1 MIRFAVGAVS
11 DVGKRRTLNE
21 DCALVSE
28 RVVAV
33 ADGMGGHAGGEVA
46 SEVAIEALRVA
57 IADPDVPTLADA
69 VVRANAAVWERAEA
83 PELRGMGT
91 TLCALALVV
100 PDDDVDPSDVD
111 PADPDA
117 SDPDAPHPNDAAVAG
132 AAEPG
137 PRLALTNVGDS
148 RAYRLVGGSLEQLTE
163 DHSLVEGL
171 VREGRITS
179 EEAAVHPHRNVV
191 TRVLGIAE
199 FVDIDAWELTPE
211 VGDRFLLCSDGLF
224 NEVDANRIAATLR
237 RLADPQEAAHELV
250 SMANQAG
257 GRDNVTV
264 VVADV
269 VDDDGELA
277 AGFGDRV
284 VRSRREVADMAGFT
298 AIVDE
303 AAVVAPGEDAPRSR
317 SLLPRRE
324 RRAERTAPR
333 FTLRTAGFL
342 LLFVGVFVVAGLAVA
357 WYGQGGY
364 FVAAD
369 EDTGEV
375 AVFEGRPGGFL
386 WFQPSLVESTGVQ
399 LTELTPVLQERISSE
414 PQFASF
420 DEAEA
425 YLANVAEQQAA
436 ARPTTTTTSTTSTST
451 TSTTSTTVDAGSS
464 PAAP

>member
-1 MIRFAVGAVS
+1 MIRFSVGAVS
-11 DVGKRRTLNE
+11 DVGRRRTLNE
-21 DCALVSE
+21 DCALVTN

-33 ADGMGGHAGGEVA
+33 ADGMGGHAGGEIA
-46 SEVAIEALRVA
+46 SEVAIEALRAA
-57 IADPDVPTLADA
+57 IVDPDVPTLADA
-69 VVRANAAVWERAEA
+69 VVRANTAVWDRSEE

-100 PDDDVDPSDVD
+100 PEPGGDDDGGPGAD
-111 PADPDA
+111 PAGDDEP
-117 SDPDAPHPNDAAVAG
+117 AAAG

-148 RAYRLVGGSLEQLTE
+148 RAYRLVDGTLEQLTE

-179 EEAAVHPHRNVV
+179 EEAAVHPQRNVV

-199 FVDIDAWELTPE
+199 FVDVDSWELTPE
-211 VGDRFLLCSDGLF
+211 VGDRYLLCSDGLF
-224 NEVDANRIAATLR
+224 NEVDVARIAATLR

-250 SMANQAG
+250 SLANQAG
-257 GRDNVTV
+257 GRDNITV
-264 VVADV
+264 VVADI
-269 VDDDGELA
+269 VDDDGDVA
-277 AGFGDRV
+277 ASFGDRV
-284 VRSRREVADMAGFT
+284 VRSRRHVADMAGFT

-303 AAVVAPGEDAPRSR
+303 AAVVAPGEEVARER

-324 RRAERTAPR
+324 QRKERAAPR
-333 FTLRTAGFL
+333 FTWRVGVFVL
-342 LLFVGVFVVAGLAVA
+342 LVLGVFVVAAGAVV

-369 EDTGEV
+369 DDTGEV

-399 LTELTPVLQERISSE
+399 LDDLAPVLRDRIE
-414 PQFASF
+414 ATPEFASF
-420 DEAEA
+420 ADAESF
-425 YLANVAEQQAA
+425 LANVAEQQAA

-451 TSTTSTTVDAGSS
+451 TSTTAPTTS
-464 PAAP
+464 AAP